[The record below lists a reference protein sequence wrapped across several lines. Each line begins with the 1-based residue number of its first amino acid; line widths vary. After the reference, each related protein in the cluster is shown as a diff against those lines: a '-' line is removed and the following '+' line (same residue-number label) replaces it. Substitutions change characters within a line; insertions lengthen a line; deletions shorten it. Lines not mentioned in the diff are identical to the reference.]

1 MNSDREMTDAGVSF
15 SEKIGLREHDKEVLE
30 FLSQN
35 PSSMM
40 GFQGLKRRL
49 GIHSEQLS
57 RALRRLSADGFVEQ
71 TELGY
76 RVTQKG
82 LTILDSEAMAED
94 HSGITILQTY
104 MPGHMDAR
112 EAIAAL
118 KGSWIGPLRW
128 QGLSESSDGLR
139 LSWIT
144 GDGKVQLDATIR
156 GGQLEISALTTFHE
170 RMDEAVKL
178 GHLLFNHIS
187 RAASGEAIRT
197 VSV

>member
-1 MNSDREMTDAGVSF
+1 MNSEREMTDAGVSL
-15 SEKIGLREHDKEVLE
+15 SQEIGLREHDKEVLA

-82 LTILDSEAMAED
+82 LTILDSEVMTED
-94 HSGITILQTY
+94 HAGITILQTY
-104 MPGHMDAR
+104 MPGNMDAR
-112 EAIAAL
+112 EAVAVL

-128 QGLSESSDGLR
+128 QGLTESPDGLR

-144 GDGKVQLDATIR
+144 EDGKAQLDATIR
-156 GGQLEISALTTFHE
+156 GGQLAISAVTTFHE
-170 RMDEAVKL
+170 RVDEAVRL

-187 RAASGEAIRT
+187 RAASGEEFRS
-197 VSV
+197 VSA